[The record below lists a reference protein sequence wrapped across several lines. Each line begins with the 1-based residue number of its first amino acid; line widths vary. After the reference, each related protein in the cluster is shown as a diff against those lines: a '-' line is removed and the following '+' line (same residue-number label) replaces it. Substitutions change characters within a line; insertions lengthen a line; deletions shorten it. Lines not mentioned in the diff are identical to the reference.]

1 MVVPTLSGHIS
12 LPLSVFRKNV
22 ESVGSSAAK
31 PSRLEGRNKKNGHPV
46 KVEGTSLSLHF
57 FARPTNLN
65 IMPTKKKKKPKTSG
79 GTLVSTANMPY
90 TEV

>member
-12 LPLSVFRKNV
+12 LPLRVFRKNV